1 MLGSTDNFLCEELN
15 DDLLSVIKTTYC
27 ADTPQFYPASFSA
40 AASQILMNELGLSQ
54 LDICFDNFFYVYI
67 IIFDTN
73 HQGLLLILQKG

>member
-40 AASQILMNELGLSQ
+40 AASQ

-67 IIFDTN
+67 YI
-73 HQGLLLILQKG
+73 